1 MHLDYRTGIFADALI
16 FGVITL
22 VLCLFA
28 GEGRRRFSGELGWA
42 LGYGLM
48 FISQILV
55 GFRGMLPPWLSI
67 LVGNSLTPAGIA
79 LIMAGTELFL
89 GQKPGLTLYVA
100 MISFT
105 ALSSFL
111 FGLAFPDA
119 QLRILCLNFACA
131 AECGKGAFSILRH
144 EKRPLRRLL
153 SETTATIILICL
165 LFLGR
170 CAALPLIDRSDWLRS
185 GPLDLG
191 FMLVIVASFLALAF
205 FLRRLVSERLWREL
219 DEALADRELVV
230 KEMHHRTKNDLALVA
245 SLLNLEAAEGPPEL
259 GKRLELVSGRV
270 HAIGLVH
277 DMLHELGAV
286 REVRLDDYLAL
297 LAVEFSTAE
306 RRRKLETRLEPL
318 TLDSKRAVSVGLIV
332 NELVTN
338 ALRHA
343 FPEGREGRVLIG
355 LATRPAE
362 GPGDRMVVVT
372 VEDDGIGMAA
382 SGDKAGEGL
391 GSAIVAALA
400 EELGGSLST
409 DSSAGGTRIELAFR
423 PWAAPS

>member
-1 MHLDYRTGIFADALI
+1 MSLDYRTGIFSDALV

-28 GEGRRRFSGELGWA
+28 GEGRRRFPGELGWA

-48 FISQILV
+48 FLSQILL

-67 LVGNSLTPAGIA
+67 VLGNSLTPVGIA

-89 GQKPGLTLYVA
+89 GRRPRMALYIA
-100 MISFT
+100 MVSCT

-119 QLRILCLNFACA
+119 RWRILCLNFACA
-131 AECGKGAFSILRH
+131 AECGWSALAILRQGK
-144 EKRPLRRLL
+144 EPMPRMLRMIA
-153 SETTATIILICL
+153 ATLILIAL

-170 CAALPLIDRSDWLRS
+170 CAALPLVDRLDWLRS

-191 FMLVIVASFLALAF
+191 FMLLIVATFLALAF
-205 FLRRLVSERLWREL
+205 FLRRLVSERLRKEL

-245 SLLNLEAAEGPPEL
+245 SLLNLEAAESPPEL

-297 LAVEFSTAE
+297 LAEEFSTGE
-306 RRRKLETRLEPL
+306 RRRRLETRLEPL

-343 FPEGREGRVLIG
+343 FPDNREGRILIG

-362 GPGDRMVVVT
+362 GQEGLEALVR
-372 VEDDGIGMAA
+372 VEDDGIGLSAA
-382 SGDKAGEGL
+382 GKQPGEGGL

-400 EELGGSLST
+400 EELRGSLST

-423 PWAAPS
+423 L